1 MFIAWRSKEEMWDF
15 SSHIKSLRKEIETL
29 EETCIICNF
38 IFSTSAA
45 RACDILLCLSACL
58 SLFNCC
64 STETLPGECEPMWRA
79 LLIDSH
85 CFSQVLESSSFPSS
99 ARDAGALSGRPATFL
114 NYYKNV
120 LCLKDLK
127 TAGNKYHYIT
137 LLEQVSTLV
146 YSNTLKK
153 EGYMHRLKTFSYDIF
168 DLECACFRIG
178 GTKCWTNNNLFISL
192 TCKEYP
198 LQTKLHQS

>member
-1 MFIAWRSKEEMWDF
+1 MKTKPA
-15 SSHIKSLRKEIETL
+15 SSATSSSLRQPHEL
-29 EETCIICNF
+29 A
-38 IFSTSAA
+38 TS
-45 RACDILLCLSACL
+45 CCVCPLACL
-58 SLFNCC
+58 FSKICT
-64 STETLPGECEPMWRA
+64 TETLPGECEPMWRA

-114 NYYKNV
+114 DNCKNV

-178 GTKCWTNNNLFISL
+178 GTKC
-192 TCKEYP
+192 
-198 LQTKLHQS
+198 